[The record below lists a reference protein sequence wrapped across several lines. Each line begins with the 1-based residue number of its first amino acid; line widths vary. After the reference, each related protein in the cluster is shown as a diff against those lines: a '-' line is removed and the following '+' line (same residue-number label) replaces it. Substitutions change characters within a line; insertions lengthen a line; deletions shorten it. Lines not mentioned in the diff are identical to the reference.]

1 LPELLFELGV
11 EEMPAK
17 AVGPAIEKLRLSVN
31 EGFARYGL
39 EVGNGRSFGTPRRLG
54 LLLADVPEGT
64 ADRLERVFG
73 PPARVAMEN
82 ADTLSPKGVAFV
94 ESQGP
99 DVIRWFV
106 EPTKRGETLC
116 VERRIPGTP
125 LCDLAPKIFLEAL
138 DRLSFP
144 KVMRW
149 GCSRETFVRPVRWIL
164 ALLNEKILPIERYGL
179 KSGGVSY
186 PHRHKGFAP
195 VRIPHPQDYV
205 SLMEE
210 GFVSVFPEDR
220 KTRLLKQ
227 TRELLLDSEHL
238 GELKQQAIEEVVHL
252 TEWPRALIGRFDERF
267 MALPGF
273 AIEHVIFRH
282 QKCLA
287 VYQKNSKNILPKF
300 VAVAN
305 LPEDDLCLVRQGFE
319 RVVRARL
326 EDALFYFNQDL
337 KRPLLERFEELG
349 GILEHE
355 KLGTLADKAERL
367 ETICSSLSLPSLEG
381 VAREKL
387 SLAIK
392 LMKCDLATQ
401 MVGEFPELQGR
412 MGEEYARRFGYGE
425 EVARVIHESTLPL
438 PNRAEL
444 PESPIGISLS
454 ILEKLDTLTGFA
466 LIGLLPTA
474 AQDPY
479 ALRRKALALV
489 RIILGRNLPL
499 DVGALFDASFAAYES
514 RTDIKVPPGARASAL
529 SFVTARLESFLESNG
544 YAKDALQAVL
554 ARSRGVFLGDL
565 RKLDALASARQ
576 RGAFGAIGLNIKR
589 IRNILPENDPY
600 LTHAERLSK
609 SAYELEEE
617 RALLETFQRL
627 DSAIDEARSS
637 LAYDGAMNAL
647 EDLKDPLERFFARV
661 MVNVEDRHVRAKR
674 IALLA
679 YGYNLVDTILDF
691 SRLSLEKSS

>member
-1 LPELLFELGV
+1 
-11 EEMPAK
+11 M
-17 AVGPAIEKLRLSVN
+17 
-31 EGFARYGL
+31 
-39 EVGNGRSFGTPRRLG
+39 
-54 LLLADVPEGT
+54 
-64 ADRLERVFG
+64 
-73 PPARVAMEN
+73 
-82 ADTLSPKGVAFV
+82 
-94 ESQGP
+94 
-99 DVIRWFV
+99 
-106 EPTKRGETLC
+106 
-116 VERRIPGTP
+116 
-125 LCDLAPKIFLEAL
+125 
-138 DRLSFP
+138 
-144 KVMRW
+144 
-149 GCSRETFVRPVRWIL
+149 
-164 ALLNEKILPIERYGL
+164 
-179 KSGGVSY
+179 
-186 PHRHKGFAP
+186 
-195 VRIPHPQDYV
+195 
-205 SLMEE
+205 
-210 GFVSVFPEDR
+210 
-220 KTRLLKQ
+220 
-227 TRELLLDSEHL
+227 
-238 GELKQQAIEEVVHL
+238 
-252 TEWPRALIGRFDERF
+252 
-267 MALPGF
+267 
-273 AIEHVIFRH
+273 
-282 QKCLA
+282 
-287 VYQKNSKNILPKF
+287 
-300 VAVAN
+300 
-305 LPEDDLCLVRQGFE
+305 
-319 RVVRARL
+319 
-326 EDALFYFNQDL
+326 
-337 KRPLLERFEELG
+337 
-349 GILEHE
+349 
-355 KLGTLADKAERL
+355 
-367 ETICSSLSLPSLEG
+367 
-381 VAREKL
+381 
-387 SLAIK
+387 
-392 LMKCDLATQ
+392 MKCDLATQ

-674 IALLA
+674 IA

>member
-1 LPELLFELGV
+1 MPDLLFELGL

-17 AVGPAIEKLRLSVN
+17 EIGPATEKLRLSVH

-39 EVGNGRSFGTPRRLG
+39 TVGNGLSFGTPRRLG
-54 LLLADVPEGT
+54 LLLGDVPEGT
-64 ADRLERVFG
+64 AERLERVFG

-82 ADTLSPKGVAFV
+82 ADALSPKGIAFV

-99 DVIRWFV
+99 NVIRWFV
-106 EPTKRGETLC
+106 ESTKRGEALC

-164 ALLNEKILPIERYGL
+164 ALLNEKILPIERYDL

-220 KTRLLKQ
+220 KTKLLKQ

-238 GELKQQAIEEVVHL
+238 GELKQQAIEEVVQL

-367 ETICSSLSLPSLEG
+367 EVICSSLSLPSLEG

-412 MGEEYARRFGYGE
+412 MGEEYARHFGYGE

-444 PESPIGISLS
+444 PESPVGISLS

-589 IRNILPENDPY
+589 IRNILPENDSY
-600 LTHAERLSK
+600 LAHAERLSK

-617 RALLETFQRL
+617 RALLEAFQRL
-627 DSAIDEARSS
+627 ESAIDEAGSS

>member
-1 LPELLFELGV
+1 
-11 EEMPAK
+11 MPAK

>member
-17 AVGPAIEKLRLSVN
+17 AVEPAIEKLRLSVN

-164 ALLNEKILPIERYGL
+164 ALLNEKILPIERYDL

-220 KTRLLKQ
+220 KTKLLKQ

-238 GELKQQAIEEVVHL
+238 GELKQQAIEEVVQL

-367 ETICSSLSLPSLEG
+367 EVICSSLSLPSLEG

-412 MGEEYARRFGYGE
+412 MGEEYARHFGYGE

-444 PESPIGISLS
+444 PESPVGISLS

-589 IRNILPENDPY
+589 IRNILPENDSY
-600 LTHAERLSK
+600 LAHAERLSK

-617 RALLETFQRL
+617 RALLEAFQRL
-627 DSAIDEARSS
+627 ESAIDEAGSS

>member
-1 LPELLFELGV
+1 MPELLFELGV

>member
-1 LPELLFELGV
+1 
-11 EEMPAK
+11 
-17 AVGPAIEKLRLSVN
+17 
-31 EGFARYGL
+31 
-39 EVGNGRSFGTPRRLG
+39 
-54 LLLADVPEGT
+54 
-64 ADRLERVFG
+64 
-73 PPARVAMEN
+73 
-82 ADTLSPKGVAFV
+82 
-94 ESQGP
+94 
-99 DVIRWFV
+99 
-106 EPTKRGETLC
+106 
-116 VERRIPGTP
+116 
-125 LCDLAPKIFLEAL
+125 
-138 DRLSFP
+138 
-144 KVMRW
+144 
-149 GCSRETFVRPVRWIL
+149 
-164 ALLNEKILPIERYGL
+164 
-179 KSGGVSY
+179 
-186 PHRHKGFAP
+186 
-195 VRIPHPQDYV
+195 
-205 SLMEE
+205 
-210 GFVSVFPEDR
+210 
-220 KTRLLKQ
+220 
-227 TRELLLDSEHL
+227 
-238 GELKQQAIEEVVHL
+238 
-252 TEWPRALIGRFDERF
+252 
-267 MALPGF
+267 
-273 AIEHVIFRH
+273 
-282 QKCLA
+282 
-287 VYQKNSKNILPKF
+287 VYQKSSKNILPKF

-305 LPEDDLCLVRQGFE
+305 LPESDLCLVKQGFE

-337 KRPLLERFEELG
+337 KRPLLERFEALG

-355 KLGTLADKAERL
+355 KLGTLADKAGRL
-367 ETICSSLSLPSLEG
+367 EAICSSLSLPFLEG
-381 VAREKL
+381 VAHEKL
-387 SLAIK
+387 SLIIK

-412 MGEEYARRFGYGE
+412 IGEEYARHFGYGE
-425 EVARVIHESTLPL
+425 EVARVIYESTLPL

-454 ILEKLDTLTGFA
+454 ILEKLDTLSGFA

-489 RIILGRNLPL
+489 RVILGRDLPL
-499 DVGALFDASFAAYES
+499 DVGALFDAAFAAYES
-514 RTDIKVPPGARASAL
+514 SMGMKVPPGVRASAL

-600 LTHAERLSK
+600 LTHVERLSK
-609 SAYELEEE
+609 SVYELEEE
-617 RALLETFQRL
+617 RALLEALQRL
-627 DSAIDEARSS
+627 ESAIDKAGSS

-661 MVNVEDRHVRAKR
+661 MVNAEDRHVRAKR

>member
-1 LPELLFELGV
+1 
-11 EEMPAK
+11 MPAK

-179 KSGGVSY
+179 KSGGISY

-210 GFVSVFPEDR
+210 GFVSVFSEDR
-220 KTRLLKQ
+220 KTNILKQ
-227 TRELLLDSEHL
+227 IQELLLDSEHL
-238 GELKQQAIEEVVHL
+238 GELKERAIEEVVQL
-252 TEWPRALIGRFDERF
+252 TEWPRALIGSFDERF

-287 VYQKNSKNILPKF
+287 VYQKSSKNILPKF

-305 LPEDDLCLVRQGFE
+305 LPESDLCLVRQGFE

-337 KRPLLERFEELG
+337 KRPLLERFEALG

-355 KLGTLADKAERL
+355 KLGTLADKAGRL
-367 ETICSSLSLPSLEG
+367 EAICSSLSLPFLEG
-381 VAREKL
+381 VAHEKL
-387 SLAIK
+387 SLIIK

-412 MGEEYARRFGYGE
+412 IGEEYARHFGYGE
-425 EVARVIHESTLPL
+425 EAARAIHESTLPL

-454 ILEKLDTLTGFA
+454 ILEKLDTLSGFA

-489 RIILGRNLPL
+489 RVILGRDLPL
-499 DVGALFDASFAAYES
+499 DVGALFDAAFAAYES
-514 RTDIKVPPGARASAL
+514 RMGMKVPPGARASAL

-609 SAYELEEE
+609 SVYELEEE
-617 RALLETFQRL
+617 RALLEAFQKL
-627 DSAIDEARSS
+627 ESAIDKAGSS